1 MKILILIFLSV
12 SILFSQEFQI
22 KVVDKDNNEKVY
34 NLSEVDKIDFKLSK
48 NTKIKLIE
56 SNQDFTDY
64 TITENDEI
72 SFSETEIILKIDG
85 NTNTIALSNLS
96 EMQII
101 QSNNSKIPFGELE
114 VDEILVNNLSNPWG
128 LDFID
133 ENQIIFTEISCKLYH
148 YNIPT
153 GKQTEISGLPQ
164 ITVAGQG
171 GLLDITL
178 HPDFKTNKYIYLS
191 YVVSESGKSTTAIGR
206 GKYENFQLIN
216 FEEIFRGSPL
226 INSSKHFGSRIVF
239 DNDKFLYFSIG
250 ERGIMANAQ
259 DSTNHYGSVMKIYD
273 DGRVPDDNPWLGKP
287 NAKAE
292 LYTMGNRNIQGMFY
306 LAEKDEIWANE
317 HGAKGGDELN
327 IIKKGANYAWPLATY
342 GVNYDGSPISDKTT
356 IPGYEDP
363 ITYWV
368 PSIAPCG
375 MDLISYDAETNEI
388 DIIIGALAGQH
399 LHRLLIKD
407 DKVINS
413 VKSLQNYARFRDVQL
428 SPDGKLY
435 AVTQS
440 PGRLIRLKL
449 K

>member
-1 MKILILIFLSV
+1 MKIFILLLLTI
-12 SILFSQEFQI
+12 SIAFSQEFQI
-22 KVVDKDNNEKVY
+22 KVIEKNQVEKIYNINEI
-34 NLSEVDKIDFKLSK
+34 EKIDFKLSK
-48 NTKIKLIE
+48 ITKIKLIE
-56 SNQDFTDY
+56 SNQDFTEH

-72 SFSETEIILKIDG
+72 NFSDTDIILKING
-85 NTNTIALSNLS
+85 NTNTIALSKLV

-101 QSNNSKIPFGELE
+101 QNDGKIPFGELV

-133 ENQIIFTEISCKLYH
+133 ANQIIFTEITGSLFLH
-148 YNIPT
+148 NIQS
-153 GKQTEISGLPQ
+153 GQTTQ
-164 ITVAGQG
+164 ITGTPQVYAGGQG
-171 GLLDITL
+171 GLLDVTL
-178 HPDFKTNKYIYLS
+178 HPDFSTNKYVYLA
-191 YVVSESGKSTTAIGR
+191 YAVSEGSKNTTAIGR
-206 GKYENFQLIN
+206 GKLEGLELKD

-226 INSSKHFGSRIVF
+226 VASGVHFGSRIIF
-239 DNDKFLYFSIG
+239 DKDNFLYFSIG
-250 ERGIMANAQ
+250 ERGTMANAQ

-273 DGRVPDDNPWLGKP
+273 DGRVPDDNPWIGKP
-287 NAKAE
+287 NAKTE

-306 LAEKDEIWANE
+306 LAEKNEIWANE

-327 IIKKGANYAWPLATY
+327 IIKKGANYAWPLATF
-342 GVNYDGSPISDKTT
+342 GVNYDGSVISDKTS

-375 MDLISYDAETNEI
+375 MDLISYDAETNEM

-399 LHRLLIKD
+399 LQRLLIKD
-407 DKVINS
+407 NKVINS
-413 VKSLQNYARFRDVQL
+413 VKCLQGYARFRDVQV
-428 SPDGKLY
+428 SPDGKIY

-440 PGRLIRLKL
+440 PGRLIRLKS

>member
-1 MKILILIFLSV
+1 MKILILIFLSA

-22 KVVDKDNNEKVY
+22 KVINKDNSEKVY
-34 NLSEVDKIDFKLSK
+34 KLSEVNKIDFKVTKS
-48 NTKIKLIE
+48 TKIKFIE
-56 SNQDFTDY
+56 KNNNFYDYDF
-64 TITENDEI
+64 TENDEI
-72 SFSETEIILKIDG
+72 NFTDSEVIIKSNG
-85 NTNTIALSNLS
+85 NTNNISLSNLS

-101 QSNNSKIPFGELE
+101 QNDGKIPFGELE

-133 ENQIIFTEISCKLYH
+133 ENQIIFTEISGYLFLH
-148 YNIPT
+148 NIQS
-153 GKQTEISGLPQ
+153 GQTNQISGLPK
-164 ITVAGQG
+164 IYVSGQG
-171 GLLDITL
+171 GLLDVTL
-178 HPDFKTNKYIYLS
+178 HPDFSTNKYVYLA
-191 YVVSESGKSTTAIGR
+191 YAVSEGSKNTTAIGR
-206 GKYENFQLIN
+206 GKLEGNELIN

-226 INSSKHFGSRIVF
+226 VNSGQHFGCRIIF
-239 DNDKFLYFSIG
+239 DKDNFLYFPIG
-250 ERGIMANAQ
+250 DRGTMANAQ

-273 DGRVPDDNPWLGKP
+273 DGRVPDDNPWIGKA
-287 NAKAE
+287 NAQPE

-342 GVNYDGSPISDKTT
+342 GVNYDGSPISDKTS

-375 MDLISYDAETNEI
+375 MDMISYDAETNEL
-388 DIIIGALAGQH
+388 DLIIGALAGAH

-407 DKVINS
+407 NKVINS
-413 VKSLQNYARFRDVQL
+413 VKSLQNYGRFRDIQM

-435 AVTQS
+435 ALTQS